1 MKIVDFRLRPPLR
14 GYLDTIMYSQAARR
28 DRITGFHGMTPARS
42 AQEKSIEM
50 LLKDMDEA
58 GVTRGVA
65 MGRYSGPYGT
75 VSNEDVAAIV
85 RDYPGRFIGVASI
98 DPTDRRKAIRQIED
112 AKAAGLTGVNIEP
125 GAYPMPLYAD
135 DRRLYPIYAYCEDNN
150 VPVVMMAGGSAGP
163 DLSYTMP
170 VHVDRVAGDF
180 PKMKLAISHGGWPWV
195 HEILHVAFR
204 RENVYLSPDQYLCG
218 MPGTDEYVRAANGY
232 LSDRFLYAS
241 SYPFLCV
248 KAYLAWFRTLPIREA
263 VMENL
268 LCRNAEAF
276 LGVRAETAARAKGR
290 PSKPG

>member
-85 RDYPGRFIGVASI
+85 KDYPGRFIGVASI

-263 VMENL
+263 VMEKL

-276 LGVRAETAARAKGR
+276 LGVRA
-290 PSKPG
+290 